1 MILLSYMLSDTLTRV
16 TCDHRTQ
23 PELTRFQ
30 SIHQVLLTKILSQ
43 GHFDMQTRR
52 IEPATFQQQDAGS
65 SSEPQQLGAEHDC
78 NMIWSQ
84 SQAQINLYNI

>member
-1 MILLSYMLSDTLTRV
+1 M
-16 TCDHRTQ
+16 
-23 PELTRFQ
+23 
-30 SIHQVLLTKILSQ
+30 LLTKILSQ

-65 SSEPQQLGAEHDC
+65 SSEPQQLGAEYDC